1 MTSTFLPAKYIL
13 PSLYVIQMLTN
24 VLGNDGAYYDIIS
37 GAHQDGEPN
46 KPSASFDGE
55 LLDDSNIFYP
65 DRLGDEL
72 MIPSR
77 STEGENHQKSR
88 IVPIVGTTRAEGVNS
103 DSIEELEAIA
113 GLFDLFKTLKAIDRA
128 PFERDISYG
137 AGDNVYAELQKRSKV
152 RSNLF
157 LDRFMSQISG
167 MDKHKSNNDRDFH
180 SWGG

>member
-1 MTSTFLPAKYIL
+1 MASIYLPAKYIL
-13 PSLYVIQMLTN
+13 PSLYVIQMLTS

-37 GAHQDGEPN
+37 DTFQDGGPN

-55 LLDDSNIFYP
+55 LLDDSDIFYT
-65 DRLGDEL
+65 DRSNDL

-77 STEGENHQKSR
+77 STEGENYQKPR
-88 IVPIVGTTRAEGVNS
+88 IIPIVGSTRAEGVNS

-113 GLFDLFKTLKAIDRA
+113 SLFDLFKTLKAIDRA

-152 RSNLF
+152 RSNVF

-167 MDKHKSNNDRDFH
+167 VDKHKSNNDRDFH